1 MGLYTHVDF
10 LRMTSTYRLLIKN
23 QDHLI
28 EIYDYLISNFFFVV
42 NWINHATRPDLE
54 SAELEGRAAVFNQQE
69 IFR

>member
-28 EIYDYLISNFFFVV
+28 EIYDYLISNFFCSEL
-42 NWINHATRPDLE
+42 DE
-54 SAELEGRAAVFNQQE
+54 SRDQT
-69 IFR
+69 